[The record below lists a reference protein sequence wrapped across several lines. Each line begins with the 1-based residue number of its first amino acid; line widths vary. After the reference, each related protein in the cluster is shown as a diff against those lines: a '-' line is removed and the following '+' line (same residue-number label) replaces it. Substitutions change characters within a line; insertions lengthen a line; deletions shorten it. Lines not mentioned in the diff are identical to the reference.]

1 MATQIGIVAL
11 LVFTHTSNGEE
22 FLLSHIQRELSR
34 ALFILA
40 ALTGVRGNLKVV
52 FSCTSPMT
60 RRLNISS
67 RVSVPFVSPL
77 VRSVWLVLHHI
88 FKVCCLIS

>member
-52 FSCTSPMT
+52 LIC
-60 RRLNISS
+60 I
-67 RVSVPFVSPL
+67 PL
-77 VRSVWLVLHHI
+77 MAKDIEHFFNCFLAILSFLY
-88 FKVCCLIS
+88 